1 MKYLNKWF
9 GARQEEAVLLVKI
22 LLLLQQFEQKKK
34 NGELNTMVTE
44 EWKSRQI

>member
-22 LLLLQQFEQKKK
+22 LLLLQQFKQKK
-34 NGELNTMVTE
+34 NGEFNTMVTE